1 MAAVVESVAL
11 PARRPAWLTPL
22 VIAVMLILR
31 LVVLGLVAWLLKPTP
46 AWLDPVYQTG
56 TYLLT
61 LFLIFWER
69 ERLADFHIGWLA
81 VGIILIFKPLETLYL
96 AIMGFEQ
103 KLPMAFPGPWAL
115 TVWAAALVMTAW
127 CFAAKPT
134 FNKVSRGDRRWFV
147 LGLLAGAA
155 TAAVL
160 SVPMALQLGMLDDTM
175 QISQPTPLFGLL
187 FSALVFDIPYQL
199 GYAAVSE
206 EPLFRGFMWGWLR
219 RVGWKDHWIWLFQ
232 SGLFM
237 LSHIYYIGRLPYSF
251 WIVVPVGSLVFG
263 WLAWRSR
270 SIATSMAAHA
280 ALNGLGMSLAQN
292 VAFWLFR

>member
-1 MAAVVESVAL
+1 MTAAAEPVSL
-11 PARRPAWLTPL
+11 SARRPAWVTPF
-22 VIAVMLILR
+22 VIAVMLFLR
-31 LVVLGLVAWLLKPTP
+31 LIMLGLGAWLWEPMP
-46 AWLDPVYQTG
+46 AWMDPVFQTG

-115 TVWAAALVMTAW
+115 TVWAAALVMIAW
-127 CFAAKPT
+127 SLAAKPT
-134 FNKVSRGDRRWFV
+134 INKVTRADRRWFV
-147 LGLLAGAA
+147 VGLLAGAA

-160 SVPMALQLGMLDDTM
+160 SVPLALQLGMLDDTM
-175 QISQPTPLFGLL
+175 RISQSTPLFGLL

-206 EPLFRGFMWGWLR
+206 EPLFRGFLWGWLR
-219 RVGWKDHWIWLFQ
+219 RTGWQDRWILLFQ
-232 SGLFM
+232 AGLFM
-237 LSHIYYIGRLPYSF
+237 LSHIYYIERLPYSF

-280 ALNGLGMSLAQN
+280 ALNGLGMGFAQN

>member
-1 MAAVVESVAL
+1 MTAAAEPISL
-11 PARRPAWLTPL
+11 PARRPTWVTPS

-31 LVVLGLVAWLLKPTP
+31 LVVLGVGAWLWKPMP
-46 AWLDPVYQTG
+46 VWLDPVYQTG

-115 TVWAAALVMTAW
+115 TVWAAALLMTVW
-127 CFAAKPT
+127 CFAAKPA
-134 FNKVSRGDRRWFV
+134 FSKVTRADRRWFV

-160 SVPMALQLGMLDDTM
+160 SVPLALQLRMMDDGMR
-175 QISQPTPLFGLL
+175 ISQSTPLIGLL
-187 FSALVFDIPYQL
+187 FSALIFGIPYQL

-206 EPLFRGFMWGWLR
+206 EPLFRGFLWGWLR
-219 RVGWKDHWIWLFQ
+219 RIGWQDRWILLFQ
-232 SGLFM
+232 AGLFM

-251 WIVVPVGSLVFG
+251 WIVVPVGALVMG

-280 ALNGLGMSLAQN
+280 AVNGLGMSLAQN
-292 VAFWLFR
+292 AALWLFR